1 MHMRSASTERTYH
14 LMLLPGLIFVFI
26 FSIVPMFGLV
36 IAFERFIPTK
46 GVFGSAWVGLKN
58 FQYLWQ
64 IPDGRQVLVNTVI
77 ISVLKIIANTAIPL
91 VFALL
96 LNEVRINWFKRAVQT
111 VIYLPH
117 FLSWVILGGIVSNIL
132 SLDGIINTT
141 IQAFGGDPVLFLA
154 DNRWFRPIL
163 VFTDV
168 WKEFGFGTIVYL
180 AALTAISPNLYES
193 AMIDRANRFQQM
205 IYITLPS
212 IAPTI
217 VLLLTLSLG
226 NVLNAGFDQV
236 FNLYNPLVY
245 ETADIIDTYVYRIG
259 IENAQYGLATAVG
272 LMKSVVSFGLI
283 ILSYRLASRYAG
295 YRIF

>member
-1 MHMRSASTERTYH
+1 MRHASTQRIYH
-14 LMLLPGLIFVFI
+14 LMLLPGLVFVFI

-36 IAFERFIPTK
+36 IAFQRFIPTK
-46 GVFGSAWVGLKN
+46 GVFGSAWVGFQN
-58 FQYLWQ
+58 FQYLWE
-64 IPDGRQVLVNTVI
+64 IPDGRQVLLNTVV
-77 ISVLKIIANTAIPL
+77 ISVLKIMANTAVPL
-91 VFALL
+91 FFALL
-96 LNEVRINWFKRAVQT
+96 LNEVRVNWFKRAVQT
-111 VIYLPH
+111 IIYLPH
-117 FLSWVILGGIVSNIL
+117 FLSWVILGGIVSSIL

-141 IQAFGGDPVLFLA
+141 IQLFGGDPVLFLA

-163 VFTDV
+163 IITDV
-168 WKEFGFGTIVYL
+168 WKEFGFGTIIYL
-180 AALTAISPNLYES
+180 AALTAINPNLYES
-193 AMIDRANRFQQM
+193 AMIDRANRFQQL

-226 NVLNAGFDQV
+226 SVLNGGFDQV

-245 ETADIIDTYVYRIG
+245 ETADIIDTYVYRMG

-272 LMKSVVSFGLI
+272 LMKSVVSFALI